1 MTAAQPAHSGRS
13 RPTRGLTLLEL
24 LVVLALTGLLAA
36 IALPAYQAQMR
47 KARRGDAQ
55 ASLQRIQLEQTR
67 WRTQHDSYTTRL
79 SDLGWIGSASAQA
92 YYQLS
97 LSQADSDGFVAVATA
112 VGDQAQDGACAQM
125 QLRLSQTASI
135 TLTSGV
141 AAQDDSARCWKQ

>member
-1 MTAAQPAHSGRS
+1 MLPEVSTSSAAPQS
-13 RPTRGLTLLEL
+13 
-24 LVVLALTGLLAA
+24 
-36 IALPAYQAQMR
+36 
-47 KARRGDAQ
+47 
-55 ASLQRIQLEQTR
+55 ASL
-67 WRTQHDSYTTRL
+67 SP
-79 SDLGWIGSASAQA
+79 GSASAQA

-97 LSQADSDGFVAVATA
+97 LPQADSDGFVAVATA

>member
-1 MTAAQPAHSGRS
+1 MSAAQRAHSGRS

-24 LVVLALTGLLAA
+24 MVVLALTGLLAA

-79 SDLGWIGSASAQA
+79 SDLGWTGSASAQA

-97 LSQADSDGFVAVATA
+97 LPQADSDGFVAVATA

-125 QLRLSQTASI
+125 QLHLSQTASI